1 MSVYIIPIL
10 ILSLF
15 IYAGIKKQ
23 NCYDVFVEGSKQSF
37 TLMYRIFP
45 YIVAIMISVA
55 LFRASGLSNIII
67 KFISPIFN
75 FFGIPSEVSEMVL
88 LRPLSGSG
96 SFALLKDLISQ
107 YGVDSYIGR
116 CAATI
121 MGSSETVFYVTAVY
135 FSGTSVKKAGYV
147 IPVCLV
153 GSLVGAIIAC
163 LMCRL
168 I

>member
-15 IYAGIKKQ
+15 IYAGIKKH

-37 TLMYRIFP
+37 ALMYRIFP

-163 LMCRL
+163 LMCRV